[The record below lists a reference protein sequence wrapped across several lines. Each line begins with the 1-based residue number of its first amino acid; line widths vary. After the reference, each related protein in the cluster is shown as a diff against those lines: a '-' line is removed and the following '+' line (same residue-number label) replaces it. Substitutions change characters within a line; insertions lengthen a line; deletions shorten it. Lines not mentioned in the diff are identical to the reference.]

1 MEVFVI
7 PVGQDL
13 YELYYEQIEEL
24 APDAEP
30 PPTGIIAKLQ
40 RRFGELLR
48 AAEEH
53 HGRRAEGAETPQ
65 SWAGRMQGHLL
76 SWIGK
81 RIAEQRLLW
90 NLRKQSTAVAVHPG
104 DVDFEKVLVHVRR
117 VLQRDFERHR
127 FWLVVD
133 AIGLVISGALAVI
146 PGPNLLAYFF
156 LFRVGGHWLSMRG
169 ATQGRRR
176 VVWTGRPC
184 EALVRLRAALQG
196 DGPDRHQRIQG
207 IASELHLR
215 SLAPFVERVAR
226 VKR

>member
-1 MEVFVI
+1 MI
-7 PVGQDL
+7 GSATQAATTQTNASTAPGLPSPVG
-13 YELYYEQIEEL
+13 
-24 APDAEP
+24 
-30 PPTGIIAKLQ
+30 
-40 RRFGELLR
+40 R
-48 AAEEH
+48 
-53 HGRRAEGAETPQ
+53 GR
-65 SWAGRMQGHLL
+65 AGRSALEMFAIASRL
-76 SWIGK
+76 S
-81 RIAEQRLLW
+81 ATL
-90 NLRKQSTAVAVHPG
+90 
-104 DVDFEKVLVHVRR
+104 DFEQVLVHVRR